1 MYKNALKEDLIRV
14 VEDLDGTVESTDTIA
29 ILKTKIENSS
39 TFESDPDF
47 VETLIQNCIDERVSR
62 NEREVTLEKQKIEL
76 AKLQLAKLEKEV
88 ELQRAKNKALSLNPA
103 AKVEEKQ
110 FETNLENM
118 IKSIRTLS
126 LPVPTR
132 SENFNLFFQSLERAF
147 LTKKINDEYKSEILI
162 NLLGE
167 RAHNVLLY
175 IKEEEL
181 NDHEKLKSIVLRE
194 FQLTPRE
201 CLNSFKNAVK
211 SSGETYI
218 QFAARSTANFQYYCS
233 LRKVNSFESLCDLI
247 ISDKL
252 FETLNKETAT
262 HIGIREAED
271 WFRPIDL
278 TKECD
283 IYISSRSGSH
293 KEIPITYGY
302 TQDPFKNRSQN
313 FKPKIKENYPQ
324 YLERENK
331 NCFICGDSSHYA
343 RDCEKRFKPKEYNDH
358 IHNRINVNTLKI
370 ESEKQNT
377 DECTNLQYVN
387 IFVENQP
394 VTALIDSGYQI
405 PVLNSSLIRVQKP
418 SEEIITLSSCFG
430 EQRMVEVKP
439 INISFNQHSTG
450 LCVRTAVSPTLTEE
464 IIIHPSVYSEIKKLG
479 HAKSDVLL
487 NESGS
492 SLSADSGVSFPNV
505 SVSNVI
511 ENSSYDLP
519 HVKNFNTRNDL
530 SSLIKDYKCNKIK
543 STKLKLSII
552 REKCSDIV
560 LCKKVNGAMKTSSV
574 NFNAPS
580 PMESKYR
587 RFALLRKIFQSWQW
601 KRRKKRNRFEQTS
614 RTLERKISM
623 RSTKD
628 QLVKKDVLMP
638 VKHNVFLWN
647 LPDVEVMPSHDGE
660 TV

>member
-14 VEDLDGTVESTDTIA
+14 VEKLDGTVRSTDTIVK
-29 ILKTKIENSS
+29 LKTKIENSS

-47 VETLIQNCIDERVSR
+47 VKTLIQNCIDERVSQ
-62 NEREVTLEKQKIEL
+62 NEREVTSEQKIEL
-76 AKLQLAKLEKEV
+76 AKLQLAKLEKEI
-88 ELQRAKNKALSLNPA
+88 ELQLAKNKALSLNPA

-110 FETNLENM
+110 FETNIEKYDKKKLQL
-118 IKSIRTLS
+118 IL
-126 LPVPTR
+126 
-132 SENFNLFFQSLERAF
+132 AF
-147 LTKKINDEYKSEILI
+147 EKQKIG
-162 NLLGE
+162 LG
-167 RAHNVLLY
+167 
-175 IKEEEL
+175 
-181 NDHEKLKSIVLRE
+181 S
-194 FQLTPRE
+194 
-201 CLNSFKNAVK
+201 
-211 SSGETYI
+211 
-218 QFAARSTANFQYYCS
+218 
-233 LRKVNSFESLCDLI
+233 
-247 ISDKL
+247 
-252 FETLNKETAT
+252 
-262 HIGIREAED
+262 
-271 WFRPIDL
+271 IDL
-278 TKECD
+278 AKECD

-331 NCFICGDSSHYA
+331 NCYICGDSSHCA
-343 RDCEKRFKPKEYNDH
+343 RDCEKRFKPKESNDH
-358 IHNRINVNTLKI
+358 IHNKINVNTLKI
-370 ESEKQNT
+370 ESEKQNS
-377 DECTNLQYVN
+377 DECANLQYVN

-394 VTALIDSGYQI
+394 VTALIDSGCQI
-405 PVLNSSLIRVQKP
+405 PVLNSSLIRVQTP

-439 INISFNQHSTG
+439 INISLNQHSPSLSVG
-450 LCVRTAVSPTLTEE
+450 TAISPTLTEE
-464 IIIHPSVYSEIKKLG
+464 FIIHPSVYSEIEKLG

-487 NESGS
+487 SESGS
-492 SLSADSGVSFPNV
+492 SLSADCGVSFPNV

-519 HVKNFNTRNDL
+519 HVINFNTRNDS

-543 STKLKLSII
+543 ITKLKLSIV

-560 LCKKVNGAMKTSSV
+560 LCKKANGAMKTSSV
-574 NFNAPS
+574 EFISRSPTPS
-580 PMESKYR
+580 PMNSNYR
-587 RFALLRKIFQSWQW
+587 RFVLLRRIFEPWQW

-614 RTLERKISM
+614 RTLQRKISM

-628 QLVKKDVLMP
+628 QLVEKDVLMP

-647 LPDVEVMPSHDGE
+647 LPDVEEMPSHDGE

>member
-1 MYKNALKEDLIRV
+1 MYKNALKEDLKRV
-14 VEDLDGTVESTDTIA
+14 VENLDGTVESTDTIVK
-29 ILKTKIENSS
+29 LKTKIENSS

-47 VETLIQNCIDERVSR
+47 VKTLIQNCIDERVSQ
-62 NEREVTLEKQKIEL
+62 NEREVTSEQKIEL
-76 AKLQLAKLEKEV
+76 AKLQLAKLEKEI
-88 ELQRAKNKALSLNPA
+88 ELQLAKNKALSLNPA

-110 FETNLENM
+110 FETNIENM
-118 IKSIRTLS
+118 I
-126 LPVPTR
+126 
-132 SENFNLFFQSLERAF
+132 
-147 LTKKINDEYKSEILI
+147 KKINDEYKSEILI

-181 NDHEKLKSIVLRE
+181 NDYEKLKSIVLRE

-218 QFAARSTANFQYYCS
+218 QFAARLTANFQYYCS

-278 TKECD
+278 AKECD
-283 IYISSRSGSH
+283 IYFSSKNGSR

-331 NCFICGDSSHYA
+331 NCYICGDSSHCA
-343 RDCEKRFKPKEYNDH
+343 RDCEKRFKPKESNDH

-370 ESEKQNT
+370 ESEKQNS
-377 DECTNLQYVN
+377 DECANLQYVN

-394 VTALIDSGYQI
+394 VTALIDSGCQI
-405 PVLNSSLIRVQKP
+405 PVLNSSLIRVQTP

-439 INISFNQHSTG
+439 INISLNQQSPSLSVG
-450 LCVRTAVSPTLTEE
+450 TAISPTLTEE
-464 IIIHPSVYSEIKKLG
+464 FIIHPSVYSEIEKLG

-487 NESGS
+487 NESES
-492 SLSADSGVSFPNV
+492 SLGAHAYAYSSAISFPNV

-511 ENSSYDLP
+511 ENSSYDFS
-519 HVKNFNTRNDL
+519 HVKNFNTRNDS

-543 STKLKLSII
+543 ITKLKLSIV

-560 LCKKVNGAMKTSSV
+560 LCKKANGAMKTSSV
-574 NFNAPS
+574 EFISRS
-580 PMESKYR
+580 PNPLPMKSKHQ
-587 RFALLRKIFQSWQW
+587 RFVLLRRIFEPWQW

-614 RTLERKISM
+614 RTLQRKISM

-647 LPDVEVMPSHDGE
+647 LPDVEEVPSHDGE

>member
-1 MYKNALKEDLIRV
+1 MYKNALKEDFIRV
-14 VEDLDGTVESTDTIA
+14 VENVDGTVESTDTIVK
-29 ILKTKIENSS
+29 LKTKIENSS

-47 VETLIQNCIDERVSR
+47 VKTLIQNCIDERVSR

-76 AKLQLAKLEKEV
+76 AKLQLAKLEKEI
-88 ELQRAKNKALSLNPA
+88 ELQTAKNKALSLNPA
-103 AKVEEKQ
+103 AKVEDKQ
-110 FETNLENM
+110 FETNIENM
-118 IKSIRTLS
+118 INK
-126 LPVPTR
+126 
-132 SENFNLFFQSLERAF
+132 RAF
-147 LTKKINDEYKSEILI
+147 LTK
-162 NLLGE
+162 
-167 RAHNVLLY
+167 
-175 IKEEEL
+175 EL
-181 NDHEKLKSIVLRE
+181 NDYEKLKSIVLRE

-218 QFAARSTANFQYYCS
+218 QFAARLTANFQYYCS

-278 TKECD
+278 AKECD

-293 KEIPITYGY
+293 NEIPITYGY

-331 NCFICGDSSHYA
+331 NCYICGDSSHCA
-343 RDCEKRFKPKEYNDH
+343 RDCEKRFKPKESNDH

-370 ESEKQNT
+370 ESEKQNS
-377 DECTNLQYVN
+377 DECANLQNVN

-394 VTALIDSGYQI
+394 VTALIDSGCQI
-405 PVLNSSLIRVQKP
+405 PVLNFSLIRVQTA

-439 INISFNQHSTG
+439 INLSLNQHFPSIS
-450 LCVRTAVSPTLTEE
+450 VRTAISPTLTEE
-464 IIIHPSVYSEIKKLG
+464 FIIHPSVYSEIKKLG

-487 NESGS
+487 NESES
-492 SLSADSGVSFPNV
+492 SLGAHAYAYPNVV

-511 ENSSYDLP
+511 ENSSYDLT
-519 HVKNFNTRNDL
+519 HVKNFNTRNDS

-543 STKLKLSII
+543 STKLKLSIV

-560 LCKKVNGAMKTSSV
+560 LCKKANGAMKTSSV
-574 NFNAPS
+574 EFISRSPTPS
-580 PMESKYR
+580 PMNSNYR
-587 RFALLRKIFQSWQW
+587 RFVLLRRIFQPWQW
-601 KRRKKRNRFEQTS
+601 KRRKKRNRFAQTS

-628 QLVKKDVLMP
+628 QLVKKT
-638 VKHNVFLWN
+638 FLC
-647 LPDVEVMPSHDGE
+647 L
-660 TV
+660 

>member
-1 MYKNALKEDLIRV
+1 MYKNALKEDFIRV
-14 VEDLDGTVESTDTIA
+14 VENLDGTVESTDTIVK
-29 ILKTKIENSS
+29 LKTKIENSS
-39 TFESDPDF
+39 TFGSDPDF
-47 VETLIQNCIDERVSR
+47 VKTLIQNCIDERVSR
-62 NEREVTLEKQKIEL
+62 NEREVTLGKQKIEL

-88 ELQRAKNKALSLNPA
+88 ELQRVKNKALSLNPA

-110 FETNLENM
+110 
-118 IKSIRTLS
+118 
-126 LPVPTR
+126 
-132 SENFNLFFQSLERAF
+132 
-147 LTKKINDEYKSEILI
+147 
-162 NLLGE
+162 
-167 RAHNVLLY
+167 
-175 IKEEEL
+175 
-181 NDHEKLKSIVLRE
+181 
-194 FQLTPRE
+194 
-201 CLNSFKNAVK
+201 
-211 SSGETYI
+211 
-218 QFAARSTANFQYYCS
+218 
-233 LRKVNSFESLCDLI
+233 
-247 ISDKL
+247 

-278 TKECD
+278 AKECD
-283 IYISSRSGSH
+283 IYFSSKNRSR

-313 FKPKIKENYPQ
+313 FKTKIKENYPQ

-343 RDCEKRFKPKEYNDH
+343 RDCEKRFKLKESNDH
-358 IHNRINVNTLKI
+358 IHNKINVNTLKI
-370 ESEKQNT
+370 ESEKQNS
-377 DECTNLQYVN
+377 DEFENLQYVN

-394 VTALIDSGYQI
+394 VTALIDSGCQI
-405 PVLNSSLIRVQKP
+405 PVLNSSLIGVQTP

-439 INISFNQHSTG
+439 INISFNQQSPS
-450 LCVRTAVSPTLTEE
+450 LSVRTAISPTLTEE
-464 IIIHPSVYSEIKKLG
+464 FIIHPSVYSEIEKLG

-487 NESGS
+487 SESES
-492 SLSADSGVSFPNV
+492 SLSADYGVSFPNV

-511 ENSSYDLP
+511 ENSRYDLP
-519 HVKNFNTRNDL
+519 YVKNFNTRNDS

-543 STKLKLSII
+543 STKLKLSIV

-560 LCKKVNGAMKTSSV
+560 LCKKANGAMKTSSV
-574 NFNAPS
+574 EFISRS
-580 PMESKYR
+580 PNPLPMNSNYR
-587 RFALLRKIFQSWQW
+587 RFVLLRKIFEPWQW

-614 RTLERKISM
+614 RTLQRKISM

-638 VKHNVFLWN
+638 VKHNIFLWN
-647 LPDVEVMPSHDGE
+647 LPDVEEVPSHDGE

>member
-14 VEDLDGTVESTDTIA
+14 VEELDGIVESTDTIVK
-29 ILKTKIENSS
+29 LKTKIENSS

-47 VETLIQNCIDERVSR
+47 VKTLIQNCIDERVSQ
-62 NEREVTLEKQKIEL
+62 NEREVTSEQKIEL
-76 AKLQLAKLEKEV
+76 AKLQLAKLEKEI
-88 ELQRAKNKALSLNPA
+88 ELQLAINKALSLNPA

-110 FETNLENM
+110 SETNIENM
-118 IKSIRTLS
+118 I
-126 LPVPTR
+126 
-132 SENFNLFFQSLERAF
+132 
-147 LTKKINDEYKSEILI
+147 KKINDEYKSEILI

-181 NDHEKLKSIVLRE
+181 NDYEKLKSIVLRE

-218 QFAARSTANFQYYCS
+218 QFAARLTANFQYYCS

-252 FETLNKETAT
+252 YETLNKETAT

-278 TKECD
+278 AKECD

-293 KEIPITYGY
+293 KETPITYGY
-302 TQDPFKNRSQN
+302 TQDPFKNKSQN

-324 YLERENK
+324 YHEREK
-331 NCFICGDSSHYA
+331 KIAIYA
-343 RDCEKRFKPKEYNDH
+343 V
-358 IHNRINVNTLKI
+358 IH
-370 ESEKQNT
+370 
-377 DECTNLQYVN
+377 
-387 IFVENQP
+387 
-394 VTALIDSGYQI
+394 LITQ
-405 PVLNSSLIRVQKP
+405 
-418 SEEIITLSSCFG
+418 ET
-430 EQRMVEVKP
+430 RMVEVKP
-439 INISFNQHSTG
+439 INISLNQHSPSLSVG
-450 LCVRTAVSPTLTEE
+450 TAISPTLTEE
-464 IIIHPSVYSEIKKLG
+464 FIIHPSVYSEIEKLG

-487 NESGS
+487 NESES
-492 SLSADSGVSFPNV
+492 SLGAHACVHFNSNV

-519 HVKNFNTRNDL
+519 YVKNFDIRNDS

-543 STKLKLSII
+543 STKLKLSIV

-560 LCKKVNGAMKTSSV
+560 LCKKANCAMKTSSV
-574 NFNAPS
+574 EFISRS
-580 PMESKYR
+580 PNPLPMKSKHH
-587 RFALLRKIFQSWQW
+587 RFVLLRKIFQPWQW

-614 RTLERKISM
+614 RTLQRKISM

-628 QLVKKDVLMP
+628 QLVEKDVLMP

-647 LPDVEVMPSHDGE
+647 LPDVEEVPSQDGE